1 MSASKRTIMD
11 AGKMNRTLD
20 RIAAEIREKECEDL
34 AVVGI
39 RTRGVHLAERLAA
52 KLRGNDGVA
61 VDFGILDINLYRDD
75 MSMVAD
81 HPVLRKTEIPFPIGA
96 KRLVLVDDVLF
107 TGRTVRAALDAIAD
121 LGRPRVIE
129 LAVLV
134 DRGNR
139 ELPIRADYVGLSI
152 QTDANQWVKVLVR
165 EEDGADRVELG
176 EVEAEAARSG
186 KF

>member
-1 MSASKRTIMD
+1 MTENPRSLMD

-20 RIAAEIREKECEDL
+20 RIAAEIREKDCDNL

-39 RTRGVHLAERLAA
+39 RTRGVHLAERLVA
-52 KLRGNDGVA
+52 KLAATGE
-61 VDFGILDINLYRDD
+61 VDVGFGILDINLYRDD
-75 MSMVAD
+75 LSMVAD
-81 HPVLRKTEIPFPIGA
+81 HPVLRKTEIPFAIGD
-96 KRLVLVDDVLF
+96 KRIVLVDDVLF

-121 LGRPRVIE
+121 LGRPRVVE

-139 ELPIRADYVGLSI
+139 ELPIRADYIGMSI
-152 QTDANQWVKVLVR
+152 PTGPDQWVKVLVA

-176 EVEAEAARSG
+176 EAEPAREGAS
-186 KF
+186 